1 MKHNAIKSN
10 HPSSQHQQLQA
21 RSKGKQDQKQSN
33 KRESRYEVMQ
43 NKWEHTHTPTNTY
56 INLRSQTYNLKIS
69 VSSKNKAFM

>member
-1 MKHNAIKSN
+1 MQLRAIILPHSIN
-10 HPSSQHQQLQA
+10 NSRQGA
-21 RSKGKQDQKQSN
+21 RENRIKN
-33 KRESRYEVMQ
+33 KVIRENLDIYEVMQ